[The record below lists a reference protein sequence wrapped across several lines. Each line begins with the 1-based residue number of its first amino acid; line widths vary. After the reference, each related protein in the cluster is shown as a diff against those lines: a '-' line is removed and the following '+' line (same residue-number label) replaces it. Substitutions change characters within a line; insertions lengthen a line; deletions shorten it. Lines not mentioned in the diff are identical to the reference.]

1 MRRVLTGL
9 RASLHLKPSFIII
22 GAMKAGTTSLYHY
35 LVQHPCIAPARNKEL
50 RFFDHRFHSYGL
62 DWYWR
67 RFPSVWE
74 QKRAGARLGCKI
86 KTGEASPYYLMHPHA
101 PRRVKKVLPQVKL
114 IVVLRN
120 PVDRTYS
127 HYQHNFQ
134 RGDYTDPVS
143 RERLPRETLSF
154 EEAIA
159 CEDER
164 LRGEEE
170 KILAD
175 ENYRSIEHQYHSYK
189 ARSIYV
195 DQLERWMQHFPREQF
210 LILSSEELGARPND
224 VCGEAFG
231 FLQLPPY
238 ELQNESRLN
247 VGNYSSGLDA
257 ATRAQLVEYFK
268 PHNARLYELLGRRF
282 DWDK

>member
-1 MRRVLTGL
+1 MRRVLAGL

-50 RFFDHRFHSYGL
+50 RFFDHRFHSHGL

-67 RFPSVWE
+67 RFPTTWQ
-74 QKRAGARLGCKI
+74 QKRAGARFGCKI
-86 KTGEASPYYLMHPHA
+86 ITGEASPYYLMHPRA
-101 PRRVKKVLPQVKL
+101 PERVKKVLPQVKL

-127 HYQHNFQ
+127 HYQHNYQ
-134 RGDYTDPVS
+134 RGDYTDPLT
-143 RERLPRETLSF
+143 REAVPRETLSF

-159 CEDER
+159 CEEER
-164 LRGEEE
+164 LHGEEE
-170 KILAD
+170 KMLAD
-175 ENYRSIEHQYHSYK
+175 EKYRSVEHQYHSYK

-195 DQLERWMQHFPREQF
+195 DQLQRWMQHFPREQF
-210 LILSSEELGARPND
+210 LILSSEELAARPND
-224 VCGEAFG
+224 VCAWVFK
-231 FLQLPPY
+231 FLQLPAY
-238 ELQNESRLN
+238 ELQNESKLN
-247 VGNYSSGLDA
+247 VGSYSSGLDA
-257 ATRAQLVEYFK
+257 ATRAQLGEYFK

-282 DWDK
+282 DWDT